1 MVGVWRDED
10 EVRIRDV
17 LRGLSARALVWG
29 DVDPHG
35 CGLGARD
42 ADGSTIVVEVLASA
56 LFECQLILP
65 EVVMTAGRKKTLRSL

>member
-35 CGLGARD
+35 CGLGAGEP
-42 ADGSTIVVEVLASA
+42 DGGAVVAKIRAPA
-56 LFECQLILP
+56 LLVCL
-65 EVVMTAGRKKTLRSL
+65 G